1 MDTYVPSASPVPR
14 ETIIEPNRIWF
25 RVNWGEIYE
34 YRDLFFLLVRRDFL
48 SKYKQTVLGPAW
60 FMLQPLLTTLVFTVF
75 FGKVAKVS
83 TDGVPGMLF
92 YLCGMLGWNY
102 FAQNI
107 ATGAATFTNNA
118 QLFGKVYFPR
128 LVVPAS
134 AVASNAFAL
143 VLNLLVYL
151 GFFGWFKAFVPSA
164 TGLSIGFAV
173 FWVPLLALQT
183 AALSLGVSLWL
194 SASSAKYRDL
204 THITPLLLQLWMFA
218 TPIIYPASSLPQKM
232 GWINWINP
240 MSAITEGFRYCLLG
254 KATLGTPE
262 MAASFAMTLVVLLS
276 GILIFQKTE
285 RTVVDTV

>member
-1 MDTYVPSASPVPR
+1 MEASPRALPVR
-14 ETIIEPNRIWF
+14 EIVIEPNRNWF
-25 RVNWGEIYE
+25 RLNWAEFWE
-34 YRDLFFLLVRRDFL
+34 YRDLLFLLVRRDFL

-60 FMLQPLLTTLVFTVF
+60 FVLQPLLTTLVFTVF

-83 TDGVPGMLF
+83 TEGVPGMLF

-107 ATGAATFTNNA
+107 STGAATFTNNA

-128 LVVPAS
+128 LVVPVS
-134 AVASNAFAL
+134 AIISNAFAL
-143 VLNLLVYL
+143 GLNLVVYL
-151 GFFGWFKAFVPSA
+151 AFFTWYKSFVPEA
-164 TGLSIGFAV
+164 APLRIGVAAC
-173 FWVPLLALQT
+173 WVPLLILET

-204 THITPLLLQLWMFA
+204 SHITPLLIQLWMFA
-218 TPIIYPASSLPQKM
+218 TPIIYPASSLPPQM
-232 GWINWINP
+232 QWINWVNP

-254 KATLGTPE
+254 KSTLGMPAMIASALLT
-262 MAASFAMTLVVLLS
+262 MALLLS
-276 GILIFQKTE
+276 GILLFQKTE